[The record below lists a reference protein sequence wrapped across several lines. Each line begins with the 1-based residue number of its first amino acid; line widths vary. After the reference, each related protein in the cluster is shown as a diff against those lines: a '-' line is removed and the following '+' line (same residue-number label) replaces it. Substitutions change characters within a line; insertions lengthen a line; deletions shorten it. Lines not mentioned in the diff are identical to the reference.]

1 MKKIYNS
8 WILWILIFCFFR
20 SDTSYANEISSV
32 HSKEVIKDEK
42 EQKEIHDLLSKMYS
56 EKEKEKTVL
65 EENDYIITKYQEE
78 KAYKIYDLPFL
89 MLTEYQKEKTFEK
102 IITENYCWK
111 VPFQTATGEFGVEEF
126 INKNEKIEWKAEI
139 TGNMTG
145 EIFPENEILMENLQ
159 EQMAKDEI
167 VENMIYTFSTLY
179 YSTSFVY
186 FRTNKMEYIIPYS
199 PREEWLGLT
208 NGEVYTVEKAMK
220 ILNKK
225 FDESHLKL
233 GEYKDTMGEIVPPK
247 RQPQI
252 NKYAIIGIFC
262 AFIGIFSVV
271 VLKIKKKKIA
281 IL

>member
-20 SDTSYANEISSV
+20 SDAIYANEISSD

-42 EQKEIHDLLSKMYS
+42 EQKEIHDLLSKIYS

-65 EENDYIITKYQEE
+65 GENDYIITKYQEE
-78 KAYKIYDLPFL
+78 NAYKIYDLPFL

-126 INKNEKIEWKAEI
+126 INKNGKIEWKAEI

-145 EIFPENEILMENLQ
+145 EIFPENEILIENLQ
-159 EQMAKDEI
+159 EHLASDEI
-167 VENMIYTFSTLY
+167 LEDMVYTFSTLY

-186 FRTNKMEYIIPYS
+186 FRTNKTEYIIPYS

-225 FDESHLKL
+225 FDESRLKS
-233 GEYKDTMGEIVPPK
+233 GKYKDTMGEIVPPK
-247 RQPQI
+247 RQSQI

-262 AFIGIFSVV
+262 IFITIFSGI
-271 VLKIKKKKIA
+271 VLKIKKKKIK